1 MRATYFTKQEQQ
13 DVAPED
19 IRQVL
24 LSDEGALWVDITISD
39 EDDMALLK
47 QIFEP
52 HPLTLEDLYHQQQR
66 PKVEE
71 FTDHL
76 FIILNPFVSLS
87 SESMFREL
95 SLFVGKN
102 YVVTA
107 HMADEPLID
116 EIRRRLEPG
125 RSGLSMSATHLL
137 YIVFDTVLDGY
148 LPALE
153 VIETRMEALGTE
165 VLQRPDPEILT
176 QIFELQRQTNQ
187 FWWVVWPQ
195 QDISNTI
202 TNHDIVFTDQKSLYY
217 LRDIS
222 DHLARIR
229 SSLQV
234 DRDAL
239 TSLIQIYISSTSNRL
254 NVSVRRLTML
264 TIGVGIFAVFSGFYG
279 MNFERTWPP
288 FDAPWGVPV
297 VLLMMVMTALVALTV
312 LSRSR

>member
-1 MRATYFTKQEQQ
+1 
-13 DVAPED
+13 
-19 IRQVL
+19 
-24 LSDEGALWVDITISD
+24 
-39 EDDMALLK
+39 
-47 QIFEP
+47 
-52 HPLTLEDLYHQQQR
+52 
-66 PKVEE
+66 
-71 FTDHL
+71 
-76 FIILNPFVSLS
+76 
-87 SESMFREL
+87 
-95 SLFVGKN
+95 
-102 YVVTA
+102 
-107 HMADEPLID
+107 
-116 EIRRRLEPG
+116 
-125 RSGLSMSATHLL
+125 MSATHLL